1 MVAGTLDAVMITKF
15 VAVVVLGYLL
25 GSIPFGYILGRRQ
38 AKVDVREYGSGRT
51 GATNVLRTAG
61 RKSALLVATLDVVKG
76 VLAVVF
82 AGLIVGEGYLVVGN
96 FGLGSLVAQAL
107 AALAAVAGH
116 IWPVFLKFRGGRGV
130 APFFGGLVALCP
142 IAAIFGGEIIIIG
155 AGLTR
160 FVSLG
165 SIAGAVGSYAILVPL
180 TIMNGFPVEYLFY
193 ALAGAVIILV
203 MHRGNIARLMSGRE
217 RKLGEKVEK
226 RNSPSSDREEGAR

>member
-1 MVAGTLDAVMITKF
+1 MVTGTLDAVMITKF

-38 AKVDVREYGSGRT
+38 AKVDVRQYGSGRT

-142 IAAIFGGEIIIIG
+142 VAAIFGGEIIIIG

>member
-1 MVAGTLDAVMITKF
+1 MVTGTLDAVMITKF

>member
-1 MVAGTLDAVMITKF
+1 VTVELLDIAKF

-25 GSIPFGYILGRRQ
+25 GSIPVGYLIGKRQ
-38 AKVDVREYGSGRT
+38 AKVDIRQQGSGRT

-61 RKSALLVATLDVVKG
+61 RKSAALVASLDLLKG

-82 AGLIVGEGYLVVGN
+82 AGLIVSKGYLVVGS
-96 FGLGSLVAQAL
+96 FGLGSLVAQVL

-130 APFFGGLVALCP
+130 APFFGGLIALCP
-142 IAAIFGGEIIIIG
+142 VAALFGGEILIIG

-165 SIAGAVGSYAILVPL
+165 SIAGAVGAYAILVPL
-180 TIMNGFPVEYLFY
+180 TIMNGFPIEYLFY
-193 ALAGAVIILV
+193 ALVGAIIILV
-203 MHRGNIARLMSGRE
+203 MHRDNIRRLISGKE
-217 RKLGEKVEK
+217 RKLGEKAEEED
-226 RNSPSSDREEGAR
+226 SPSSDHTDGAG

>member
-1 MVAGTLDAVMITKF
+1 MVTGTLDAVMITKF

-38 AKVDVREYGSGRT
+38 AKVDVRQYGSGRT

-76 VLAVVF
+76 VLEVVF

-142 IAAIFGGEIIIIG
+142 VAAIFGGEIIIIG

-193 ALAGAVIILV
+193 ALVGAVIILV